1 MAGDIKEP
9 LARIT
14 RLSVLTVSQLVKSYG
29 SNRAVDGLS
38 FEIAAGEIVGLL
50 GPNGAGKST
59 TINIIAGLLRPDGGT
74 VSLGGASTQDRV
86 QLGGAAYKRR
96 IGYVPQEISLADR
109 MTGRENLW
117 FVGRL
122 YDLHGAALARRI
134 DELLNAVDLTDRGD
148 DLVGT
153 WSGGMKRRLNIAAA
167 LLHDPGLVLLDE
179 PTAGVDPQARAYIF
193 EIVERLAASGRAVLY
208 TTHYMEEAQR
218 LCHRTAIIDH
228 GKLLAQGTLA
238 ELTRSSRIQRDLVL
252 CAPGLTEARIGE
264 LARRLGDVAWTLESD
279 TAHIVIR
286 DAGQTIALA
295 ARCADELDIHPT
307 SISLREPNLE
317 TVFLELTGRAL
328 RE

>member
-1 MAGDIKEP
+1 
-9 LARIT
+9 
-14 RLSVLTVSQLVKSYG
+14 LSVLDVSQLVKSYG
-29 SNRAVDGLS
+29 PNRAVDGLS
-38 FEIAAGEIVGLL
+38 FEIAAGEVFGLL

-59 TINIIAGLLRPDGGT
+59 TINIIAGLLRPDDGQ
-74 VSLGGASTQDRV
+74 VSLGNAEAGHVARLGEAS
-86 QLGGAAYKRR
+86 YKRR
-96 IGYVPQEISLADR
+96 IGYVPQETCLADR

-122 YDLHGAALARRI
+122 YDLNGPALHGQIDDLLAAVGLA
-134 DELLNAVDLTDRGD
+134 DRGD

-153 WSGGMKRRLNIAAA
+153 YSGGMKRRLNIAAA
-167 LLHDPGLVLLDE
+167 LLHQPDLVLLDE

-193 EIVERLAASGRAVLY
+193 DIVERLAASGRAILY

-228 GKLLAQGTLA
+228 GRVLAQGTLA
-238 ELTRSSRIQRDLVL
+238 ELTRHSATRRDLVV
-252 CAPGLTEARIGE
+252 CAPGLTPAHVAE
-264 LARRLGDVAWTLESD
+264 LARRLGDVPWSLDED
-279 TAHIVIR
+279 TGHLAVR
-286 DAGQTIALA
+286 DAGQTIATA
-295 ARCADELDIHPT
+295 ARAADELNIHPT